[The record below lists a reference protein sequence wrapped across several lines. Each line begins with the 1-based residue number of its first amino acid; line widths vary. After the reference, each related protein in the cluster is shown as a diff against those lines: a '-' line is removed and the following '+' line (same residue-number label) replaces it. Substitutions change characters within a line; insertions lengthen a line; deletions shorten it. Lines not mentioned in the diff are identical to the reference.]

1 MKNINAFQEL
11 FSLGQAEWTLVTPKL
26 FLSPSS
32 NVKISFWT
40 SVTYIALSSYLID
53 DREAHAI
60 GSMTFALLLMFNHY
74 SISNRKISNFS
85 SKDIKSK

>member
-1 MKNINAFQEL
+1 MKNTNSFQEL
-11 FSLGQAEWTLVTPKL
+11 FSLGQAKWTLVTPKL

-40 SVTYIALSSYLID
+40 SATYIAFSSYLVD

-60 GSMTFALLLMFNHY
+60 GSITFALLLVFNHY
-74 SISNRKISNFS
+74 SISNRNTSNFCF
-85 SKDIKSK
+85 KDIKSE